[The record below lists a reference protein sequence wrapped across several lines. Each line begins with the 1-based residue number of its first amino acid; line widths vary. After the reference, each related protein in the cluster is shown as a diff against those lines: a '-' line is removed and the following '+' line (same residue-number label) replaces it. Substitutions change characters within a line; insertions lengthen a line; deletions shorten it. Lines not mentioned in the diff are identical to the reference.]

1 MAREVFI
8 EHYDVKMKPTFEI
21 LQKNILFLSHFI
33 WVDSKMNICKAYY
46 NCFEEFN
53 SKVLLLG
60 VISCIHYF
68 MDEIK
73 VSYVGNTSL

>member
-1 MAREVFI
+1 MARKVFI

-21 LQKNILFLSHFI
+21 LHENILFLSYFS
-33 WVDSKMNICKAYY
+33 WVDSKMYIFKTYW

-60 VISCIHYF
+60 DISWIHYF
-68 MDEIK
+68 MD
-73 VSYVGNTSL
+73 